1 MPNGDAAY
9 PLSTTLYDLLSQD
22 CEIPELLNEFTRLT
36 AEHFVGEQS
45 VECGLI
51 LRREKKN
58 IVVASSSDEAARMD
72 EIQAGFDEG
81 PCLSALE
88 SGSVIQVADVRTE
101 RRWPDYMAVVRE
113 HGLASVLAV
122 PVDLG
127 GFGGAA
133 MNFYT
138 RRPGH
143 FIESDVA
150 DAQRYVDVIAKALR
164 IALRTAGHSDA
175 ARDRQAAMEH
185 RTTIDVAVGI
195 IMSQNR
201 CSQDEAFSILRGA
214 SSHRNIKLRRLAE
227 EIVASLGQNTP
238 LTAFKE

>member
-1 MPNGDAAY
+1 MPNGDAA
-9 PLSTTLYDLLSQD
+9 PLPATLYDLLLED
-22 CEIPELLNEFTRLT
+22 REIPDLLNDLARLA
-36 AEHFVGEQS
+36 AEHFDAERS

-81 PCLSALE
+81 PCLSALG
-88 SGSVIQVADVRTE
+88 SGSVIHVPDVRTE
-101 RRWPDYMAVVRE
+101 QRWPDYMAVVRE

-122 PVDLG
+122 PLDVE
-127 GFGGAA
+127 GFGEAA

-138 RRPGH
+138 RRSGH
-143 FIESDVA
+143 FAESDVT
-150 DAQRYVDVIAKALR
+150 DARRYVDVIGKTLR
-164 IALRTAGHSDA
+164 IALRTAQHADT
-175 ARDRQAAMEH
+175 ARHRQAAMEN
-185 RTTIDVAVGI
+185 RTAIDVAVGI
-195 IMSQNR
+195 IMAQNR

-227 EIVASLGQNTP
+227 EIVAALGQNAP
-238 LTAFKE
+238 LTAFDD